1 MDHIESRGW
10 ETTGNRTPC
19 LLPLESLSRWA
30 SVHIWKDGS
39 LSGVPEEAMS
49 LSLPI
54 SLCADLPQSEGHTRG
69 CQETE
74 PFEYVASWD
83 AAVVKPGN

>member
-1 MDHIESRGW
+1 
-10 ETTGNRTPC
+10 
-19 LLPLESLSRWA
+19 
-30 SVHIWKDGS
+30 
-39 LSGVPEEAMS
+39 MS

-54 SLCADLPQSEGHTRG
+54 ASRMTFPNEKAV
-69 CQETE
+69 QEVVKKQ